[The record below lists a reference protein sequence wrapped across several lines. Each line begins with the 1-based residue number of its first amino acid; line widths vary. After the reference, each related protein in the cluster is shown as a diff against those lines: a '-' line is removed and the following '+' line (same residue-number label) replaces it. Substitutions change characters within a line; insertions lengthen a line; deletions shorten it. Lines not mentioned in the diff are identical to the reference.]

1 MTTIQLI
8 RKLPSTFVEIA
19 TQNSHCKFWLAL
31 YYNRVWPTFRDW
43 HHGGQ
48 FNAMLC
54 VDCRLHYKK
63 YGYDKVIE
71 DRPPTPIQLKEL
83 REAKKEVQE
92 QVK

>member
-1 MTTIQLI
+1 MILIFIKIEEGLFQGSFAIQASI
-8 RKLPSTFVEIA
+8 IPYFSLPTAITF
-19 TQNSHCKFWLAL
+19 
-31 YYNRVWPTFRDW
+31 PTFRDW